1 MNTLGQIV
9 NEARLKKQMTLK
21 ELAEKTELTDTY
33 LSFIEN
39 NKRNPSKKVLMKLSK
54 VLDINLSTLLAASL
68 KFKEQKEQ
76 AKIKKALEEFN
87 AFNENVELHRTLANT
102 HLKLENFLKQNE
114 NIYFKNIRLSEN
126 DKKRILKMLDILF
139 EHFEELEPNYPTIEE
154 FKKILKKQKEKELIE
169 EKRHFLLELLE
180 AGEITEEE
188 YENFDLDDIKF
199 FD

>member
-102 HLKLENFLKQNE
+102 HFKLENFLKQNE

-188 YENFDLDDIKF
+188 YENFDLDDIEF

>member
-1 MNTLGQIV
+1 
-9 NEARLKKQMTLK
+9 MTLK

-87 AFNENVELHRTLANT
+87 AFNENLELHRTLANT

-199 FD
+199 FDE

>member
-87 AFNENVELHRTLANT
+87 AFNENLELHRTLANT

-188 YENFDLDDIKF
+188 YENFDLDDIEF

>member
-102 HLKLENFLKQNE
+102 HFKLENFLKQNE

-180 AGEITEEE
+180 AGEITKEE